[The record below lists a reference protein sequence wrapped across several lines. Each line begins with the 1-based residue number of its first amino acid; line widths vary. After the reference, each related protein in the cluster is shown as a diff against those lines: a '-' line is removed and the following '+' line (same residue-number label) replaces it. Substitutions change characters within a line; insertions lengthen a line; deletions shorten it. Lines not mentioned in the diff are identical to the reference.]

1 MTGPGSTGSGA
12 APDHGSGEAACPTDI
27 GPAVTERETE
37 AAELAALL
45 ARAADGDTG
54 SFAELYDRTCARV
67 YGMVLRV
74 LRDPGFAEETTQE
87 VYLQLWRTAD
97 AFDATRGSAVSW
109 LMTLAHRRAVD
120 RVRSEQSHSNREVVY
135 ESRNRGSEFDQVA
148 EEVSGRLD
156 RQAVID
162 CLGSLTPV
170 QRESVSLAYYGGRTY
185 REVATQ
191 LGVALPTIKTRI
203 RDGLVRLRGCLGVE
217 W

>member
-1 MTGPGSTGSGA
+1 MVTGPGSTGSGV
-12 APDHGSGEAACPTDI
+12 APEHGLGETACPADA
-27 GPAVTERETE
+27 GQALARREAE
-37 AAELAALL
+37 SAELAALL
-45 ARAADGDTG
+45 TRAADGDSG

-97 AFDATRGSAVSW
+97 DFDNTRGSAVSW

-135 ESRNRGSEFDQVA
+135 ESRNRGSEFDEVA

-156 RQAVID
+156 RQAVIA
-162 CLGSLTPV
+162 CLDTLTPV

-185 REVATQ
+185 REVAVQ

-203 RDGLVRLRGCLGVE
+203 RDGLARLRGCLGVA
-217 W
+217 

>member
-1 MTGPGSTGSGA
+1 MVTGPGSTGSGA
-12 APDHGSGEAACPTDI
+12 APDHNTGGATCPTDS
-27 GPAVTERETE
+27 GHAHDSRQAE

-45 ARAADGDTG
+45 SRAADGDAS
-54 SFAELYDRTCARV
+54 SFAELYDRTCVRV

-97 AFDATRGSAVSW
+97 GFDAARGSAVSW

-135 ESRNRGSEFDQVA
+135 ESRNRGSEFDEVA
-148 EEVSGRLD
+148 EEVTGRLD

-162 CLGSLTPV
+162 CLGALTPV
-170 QRESVSLAYYGGRTY
+170 QRESVALAYYGGRTY
-185 REVATQ
+185 REVAAQ
-191 LGVALPTIKTRI
+191 LGVALPTVKTRI
-203 RDGLVRLRGCLGVE
+203 RDGLVRLRGCLGVQ
-217 W
+217 